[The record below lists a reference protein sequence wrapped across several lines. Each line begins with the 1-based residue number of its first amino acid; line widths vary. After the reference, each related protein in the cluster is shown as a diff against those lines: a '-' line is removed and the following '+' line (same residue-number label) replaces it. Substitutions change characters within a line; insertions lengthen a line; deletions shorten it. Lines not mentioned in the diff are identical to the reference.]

1 MSPVIIDSVVA
12 IILLLSALFALWRGL
27 VRELLTIINLA
38 GASASS
44 WLFAKNLLPITD
56 KFLDVDRSLSAKEQA
71 KVPDIWGVIPP
82 PLMSTVLSYA
92 LIFFGVLI
100 VLSIIGYF
108 IGNAVKAL
116 GLGPADKILGF
127 VFGAARGFLIVFLLY
142 LPIGYFLSFD
152 KLPAWAQESV
162 SVRMLDRAYVWF
174 DGYSKEKKDE
184 IKKTGD
190 ALLEKAKGQVEKSE
204 DGKGAE
210 DGATTP

>member
-38 GASASS
+38 GASASA

-116 GLGPADKILGF
+116 GLGPADKVLGF

-142 LPIGYFLSFD
+142 LPVGYFLSFD

-204 DGKGAE
+204 DGQGAE
-210 DGATTP
+210 GGATTP